1 MQLQINEE
9 FAAVNVELSF
19 TYVFGLIF
27 IKFYTISIIWY
38 GVYSSFLGLE
48 LWVILE
54 FTIFCLK

>member
-1 MQLQINEE
+1 MMQLQINEE

-48 LWVILE
+48 L
-54 FTIFCLK
+54 